1 MQKWQTQPI
10 FFSDGPGVMGFR
22 SVPSVMGN
30 GYLYSNFFF
39 FCDFLKLR
47 ILVNTRPITNLLNHF
62 FKHPKPILILKFLS
76 IQIKCNTRPMLI
88 LNNFIKNWFFWHFSQ
103 FLFSLMNFFQRDHMI
118 Y

>member
-1 MQKWQTQPI
+1 MCRNGRPNQS
-10 FFSDGPGVMGFR
+10 FLVMDRVLWVFEVYQV
-22 SVPSVMGN
+22 SWEMGTFIQF
-30 GYLYSNFFF
+30 FFF

-88 LNNFIKNWFFWHFSQ
+88 LNDCIKIGIFGIFLTFS
-103 FLFSLMNFFQRDHMI
+103 FL
-118 Y
+118 